1 MAILIFVNFRKSV
14 EKCGNEKRK
23 LKKRRCQRLALGDGL
38 SKVKVFGTLRLSLF
52 ST

>member
-23 LKKRRCQRLALGDGL
+23 LKKRRCQRLALRDGL
-38 SKVKVFGTLRLSLF
+38 RLDLVCIFLSQK
-52 ST
+52 